1 MNHLP
6 LVSIL
11 MTAYNREKYIA
22 EAIESVL
29 ASTYTHF
36 ELIIVD
42 DGSKDKTVAI
52 ARTYEQDPRVKV
64 YVNEKNLG
72 DYPNRNRAASY
83 AKGKYLKYVDADDYL
98 YPGGLEVLVAMMEKF
113 PEAGWG
119 LCSLLQF
126 IQKPFPFILSPR
138 EAYEYHYRGPGLF
151 HKAPLSSIICRSV
164 FEKENGFRPIRMAG
178 DFEMWHRLAQRYP
191 VVLMPDGIVWYRE
204 HNEQEVIFRNQ
215 FTQVYEQIKFDYL
228 ADQQC
233 PLEKE
238 MAKSIFNNERKK
250 LKWQVIKFIVKIQL
264 VNARLFFKLLW
275 RNRYT

>member
-1 MNHLP
+1 
-6 LVSIL
+6 